1 METKVDFKELMINE
15 SIRGDCYRLL
25 SACFY
30 QPQKEAFIQEEFFKN
45 LEVILKDV
53 SPDAA
58 AHVPAMENAFLKYS
72 DEELLVAY
80 AKLFVGPHEL
90 IAPPY
95 GSVYLDGARQVMS
108 DSTMGTIK
116 IYQDEGLSIDDE
128 FRELPDHITVE
139 LEFMSYLIFKGIEAL
154 KQSDFERAKGFID
167 KQEIFLNTFL
177 YRWAPPFCEKIREGT
192 DNGFYKALADCLS
205 SFILESNRRLLE
217 LQAFMPMQP

>member
-1 METKVDFKELMINE
+1 MDIKELMINE

-25 SACFY
+25 AACFY
-30 QPQKEAFIQEEFFKN
+30 YPKKEVFIQEDLFRN
-45 LEVILKDV
+45 LTDALKRIC
-53 SPDAA
+53 PAA
-58 AHVPAMENAFLKYS
+58 GVFSEKMEETIYHYT
-72 DEELLVAY
+72 EEDLTVDY
-80 AKLFVGPHEL
+80 AKLFVGPTEL
-90 IAPPY
+90 LAPPY
-95 GSVYLDGARQVMS
+95 GSVYLDGARQVMG

-139 LEFMSYLIFKGIEAL
+139 LEFMSYLIFKEIEAL

-205 SFILESNRRLLE
+205 SFILESNQRLLE
-217 LQAFMPMQP
+217 LQALKEKTFY